1 MSTLEKVI
9 EVKQSYKWFVAPLI
23 YPCYV
28 LAFMLA
34 VLSIFWGGFLLFSL
48 ALVPIGYGYYLQ
60 KKWEATSYIVTPN
73 QIRYKKN
80 IFWVDE
86 GKVDFADIRMVTKK
100 IVIPGLDVGSI
111 TLETAAQ
118 SGSNGDI
125 IIENIDR
132 VSELYRLF
140 CTLESEAKNSSK
152 KLSSNF

>member
-1 MSTLEKVI
+1 MSTSEKVI

-23 YPCYV
+23 YPCYG
-28 LAFMLA
+28 LALMLA
-34 VLSIFWGGFLLFSL
+34 VLSIFWGGFLLFLL
-48 ALVPIGYGYYLQ
+48 ALVPVGYGYYLQ

-125 IIENIDR
+125 VIENIDR
-132 VSELYRLF
+132 VSELYQLF

>member
-1 MSTLEKVI
+1 MSTSGEVI

-28 LAFMLA
+28 LALMLA
-34 VLSIFWGGFLLFSL
+34 VLSIFWGGFLLFLL
-48 ALVPIGYGYYLQ
+48 ALVSVGYGYYLH

-118 SGSNGDI
+118 SGSSGDI

-132 VSELYRLF
+132 VSELYQLF

>member
-1 MSTLEKVI
+1 MSSSQGVI

-23 YPCYV
+23 YPCYGLAFILAV
-28 LAFMLA
+28 LSFFWGGILLFSLAFMLA
-34 VLSIFWGGFLLFSL
+34 
-48 ALVPIGYGYYLQ
+48 GYGYYLH
-60 KKWEATSYIVTPN
+60 KKWEAISYIVTPN

-125 IIENIDR
+125 IIENIER
-132 VSELYRLF
+132 VSELYQLF
-140 CTLESEAKNSSK
+140 CTLESEAKNQSK